1 MYEIG
6 FGLTLLSLGIW
17 VGLLSIWGQFWRTD
31 QQLPEERQAAQ
42 RARGK
47 LAESARSDGA
57 LSLDEKVASTSTPVY
72 PSIGV
77 VIPARNEAELLPVT
91 LRSLLMQDYPGTVH
105 IVLVD
110 DNSTDGTAEVAKNL
124 AFDLNKTQHLMILP
138 GQPLA
143 PGWSGKLWAM
153 AQGVALAETIVPPP
167 DYLLLTDADIEHD
180 RGNLRRLVNKAEQ
193 DDLDLVSLMVRLR
206 CESFWE
212 KLLIPA
218 FVFFFQKLYPFRW
231 VNHPTRSMAAAA
243 GGCILVR
250 CTTLQQIGGIQAI
263 HQALIDDCA
272 LAHAIKANNLAS
284 VNRGRIWLGLSSLTR
299 SLRPY
304 PSLASIWDMVARTAF
319 TQLHYSPWL
328 LLGTLVGMTLVYLV
342 PVLGLIWGIVTG
354 EGTTAIVGL
363 ITWLL
368 MSFAYYQMVRFY
380 QCPLWFAFCLPAIA
394 FLYTLMTLDSALR
407 HWQGKG
413 GAWKGRTYQ
422 RG

>member
-6 FGLTLLSLGIW
+6 FGLTLLSFGIW

-31 QQLPEERQAAQ
+31 QQLPEERQVAQ
-42 RARGK
+42 RARDK
-47 LAESARSDGA
+47 STASTRSDGA
-57 LSLDEKVASTSTPVY
+57 LNLDEKAASTSTIY
-72 PSIGV
+72 PSVGV
-77 VIPARNEAELLPVT
+77 VIPARNEAELLPLT
-91 LRSLLMQDYPGTVH
+91 LRSLLVQDYPGTVH
-105 IVLVD
+105 IMLVD

-124 AFDLNKTQHLMILP
+124 AFDLNKTQQLMILP

-143 PGWSGKLWAM
+143 AGWSGKLWAM
-153 AQGVALAETIVPPP
+153 AQGVAQAEKIVPPP

-180 RGNLRRLVNKAEQ
+180 RGNLHRLVNKAEQ

-250 CTTLQQIGGIQAI
+250 RTTLQQIGGIQAI
-263 HQALIDDCA
+263 HKALIDDCA
-272 LAHAIKANNLAS
+272 LAHAIKTNNLKTGET
-284 VNRGRIWLGLSSLTR
+284 GRIWLGLSSLTR

-304 PSLASIWDMVARTAF
+304 PSLTSIWDMVARTAF
-319 TQLHYSPWL
+319 TQLHYSAWL

-342 PVLGLIWGIVTG
+342 PVLGLIWGMVTG
-354 EGTTAIVGL
+354 DSTTAIVGL

-368 MSFAYYQMVRFY
+368 MSFAYYPMVRFY
-380 QCPLWFAFCLPAIA
+380 QSPLWFAFCLPAIA